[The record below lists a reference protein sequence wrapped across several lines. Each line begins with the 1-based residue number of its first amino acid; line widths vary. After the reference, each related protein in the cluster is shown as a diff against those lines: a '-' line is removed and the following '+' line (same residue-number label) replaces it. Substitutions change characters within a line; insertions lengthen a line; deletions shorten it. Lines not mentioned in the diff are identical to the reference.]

1 MTENPLANLDLKE
14 AIDLEWTLKDIKAK
28 RWLLC
33 PVDPTHLEKLK
44 ALGLAEIRGD
54 DTNPVLT
61 SAGLDAIENNFLFTT
76 ISLRSYRGNR

>member
-54 DTNPVLT
+54 DLNPVLT
-61 SAGLDAIENNFLFTT
+61 NAGLDAIENNFLFKTSSSQNT
-76 ISLRSYRGNR
+76 SG

>member
-33 PVDPTHLEKLK
+33 PADPTHLEKLK

-54 DTNPVLT
+54 DLNPVLT
-61 SAGLDAIENNFLFTT
+61 NAGLDAIENNFLFKTSSSQNT
-76 ISLRSYRGNR
+76 SG

>member
-54 DTNPVLT
+54 DLNPVLT
-61 SAGLDAIENNFLFTT
+61 NAGLDAIENNFLFKT
-76 ISLRSYRGNR
+76 SSSQNNSG